1 MKIIRASA
9 PVLMI
14 TAALQGAV
22 VHAVSL
28 EEAITQTLVSN
39 PQAQASYNRYQASQE
54 SVRAARGGYL
64 PTLDW
69 KVGIGHERLVNPTT
83 EKEGTD
89 QKDFSPR
96 ENALTLN
103 QNLFDGLSTTNEYH
117 KTQEL
122 QHGRKEQ
129 LRTKAESLALEVTDV
144 YLKLLETRRQ
154 MTLAKSNLASHE
166 HIYKLIQQRYDQ
178 GVANQSDL
186 YQIEGRLARARANMI
201 STRNNLEDAEIQY
214 LRLVNQTAD
223 NLIMPRID
231 EQVLPADLEQAL
243 AIALQ
248 DHPAIQSSNFDLS
261 ASQYGYDQT
270 RSAFLPSVDLSLSQ
284 RWDKDINGK
293 SGRHEDTMAMLTMK
307 YNLFR
312 GGSDSARRQ
321 EAAYRVEESHAMQQ
335 DTQRMVKETLRMAWA
350 AMENLTAE
358 EPYLKK
364 HMDASAQTV
373 KAYQKQ
379 FELGK
384 RTLLDL
390 LDSEN
395 ENFQAQRSY
404 TTAVHRSLYARYR
417 VLNGL
422 GHLMQQLNIGLPS
435 SWQIVDS

>member
-1 MKIIRASA
+1 MKILRASA
-9 PVLMI
+9 PALLVA
-14 TAALQGAV
+14 AALQGSV

-54 SVRAARGGYL
+54 SVKAARGGYL

-69 KVGIGHERLVNPTT
+69 KAGIGHERLDNPRT
-83 EKEGTD
+83 EKAGTNE
-89 QKDFSPR
+89 KDFRPK
-96 ENALTLN
+96 ENALILN
-103 QNLFDGLSTTNEYH
+103 QNLYDGLSTTNEYR

-129 LRTKAESLALEVTDV
+129 LRTKAESLALEVADV
-144 YLKLLETRRQ
+144 YLKLLENRRQ
-154 MTLAKSNLASHE
+154 MTLAKNNLAAHE
-166 HIYKLIQQRYDQ
+166 RIYKLIQQRTEQ

-201 STRNNLEDAEIQY
+201 STRNNLEDSETQY
-214 LRLVNQTAD
+214 LRLVNQAAD
-223 NLIMPRID
+223 DLTMPRLD

-248 DHPAIQSSNFDLS
+248 DNPAIHASNFDLS

-270 RSAFLPSVDLSLSQ
+270 RGAFLPSVDLSLSQ
-284 RWDKDINGK
+284 RWDKDIDGHK
-293 SGRHEDTMAMLTMK
+293 GRHEDTKAMLTMK

-335 DTQRMVKETLRMAWA
+335 DTQRMVRETLRIAWA
-350 AMENLTAE
+350 AMENLSAE

-404 TTAVHRSLYARYR
+404 TTAVHRGLYARYR

-422 GHLMQQLNIGLPS
+422 GHLMQQLNIGMPS
-435 SWQIVDS
+435 NWQIVDS